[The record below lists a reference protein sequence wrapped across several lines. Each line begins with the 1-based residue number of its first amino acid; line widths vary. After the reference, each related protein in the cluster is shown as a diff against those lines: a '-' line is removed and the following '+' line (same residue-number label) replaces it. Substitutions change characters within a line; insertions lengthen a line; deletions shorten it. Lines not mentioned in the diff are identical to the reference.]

1 MVPQNHPV
9 RVLQTCLELVD
20 WKPWEKR
27 YASRRGQ
34 PPIHPRLMAGCILY
48 GLIRGL
54 RSSRDLEEATRER
67 VDFMWFLEM
76 RSIDHSTFAQ
86 FRTQFGEELKLLNRD
101 IVRQV
106 CARQEDSLLQFLLDG
121 TRIRANSSRHET
133 RTAQGLEKLIAQC
146 AEELDRK
153 LARLQETDAQAQ
165 EQEKGP
171 SLQAEV
177 AQLQSEVET
186 LRKQA
191 DAYRK
196 ALEIAQARDAVR
208 KAHNGNKAKA
218 VQVPLADPDAQV
230 TPNKEGGF
238 APNYTPVAGVD
249 AATRMIVSQDVLE
262 GSDENAS
269 VLPAVE
275 AAEECTGKKVQQVL
289 ADGNFAGGANLEALE
304 QRGTEAYMPTGAG
317 TDPANPVL
325 RADLGQPVSE
335 EQWGVIP
342 KHGKYFSA
350 AAFVYDACQNCYYC
364 PMGKMLT
371 PAHDATDRNGA
382 RYTLFRCP
390 GAAGC
395 PLASQCVRGKASAR
409 TLRRGEHQE
418 VRERTAAR
426 MATQEGKAVFA
437 KRAPIMEGVF
447 GEIKHILGVRQFL
460 LRGLEKVRIE
470 WNWICGAFNL
480 KRWMNLLLQEQARKE
495 PDGGASKQSGNEL
508 NPLPVQQKL
517 LRTAHLAHGDR
528 VWSAVNH
535 EKEPDTKLYGC
546 SYRRLAA

>member
-1 MVPQNHPV
+1 
-9 RVLQTCLELVD
+9 
-20 WKPWEKR
+20 
-27 YASRRGQ
+27 
-34 PPIHPRLMAGCILY
+34 
-48 GLIRGL
+48 L

-146 AEELDRK
+146 AQELDRK

-191 DAYRK
+191 EAYRK

-269 VLPAVE
+269 VLPAVQ

-325 RADLGQPVSE
+325 RADLGQPVSRGTMGSDSKARQVLLRRRLRLRRLPE
-335 EQWGVIP
+335 LLLLP
-342 KHGKYFSA
+342 HGQ
-350 AAFVYDACQNCYYC
+350 DA
-364 PMGKMLT
+364 
-371 PAHDATDRNGA
+371 H
-382 RYTLFRCP
+382 
-390 GAAGC
+390 
-395 PLASQCVRGKASAR
+395 AR
-409 TLRRGEHQE
+409 TRRHGPKWRPLHPVPVPRRRGLSPRFT
-418 VRERTAAR
+418 VRARESHREDLAAR
-426 MATQEGKAVFA
+426 
-437 KRAPIMEGVF
+437 
-447 GEIKHILGVRQFL
+447 
-460 LRGLEKVRIE
+460 
-470 WNWICGAFNL
+470 
-480 KRWMNLLLQEQARKE
+480 
-495 PDGGASKQSGNEL
+495 
-508 NPLPVQQKL
+508 
-517 LRTAHLAHGDR
+517 
-528 VWSAVNH
+528 
-535 EKEPDTKLYGC
+535 
-546 SYRRLAA
+546 